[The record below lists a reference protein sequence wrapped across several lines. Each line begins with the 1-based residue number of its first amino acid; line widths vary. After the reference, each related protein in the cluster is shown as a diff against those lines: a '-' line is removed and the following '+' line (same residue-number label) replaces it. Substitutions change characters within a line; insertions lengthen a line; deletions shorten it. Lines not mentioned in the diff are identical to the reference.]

1 MTDDVVVVVVPLI
14 SQPDTSGHHSSKEL
28 LIFSP
33 DEFLST
39 FSCYQNQ
46 RIIMMLLL

>member
-1 MTDDVVVVVVPLI
+1 MTDDVVVVVPLI

-28 LIFSP
+28 LISP